1 MMYRYY
7 AKIFRHYPMLSKKT
21 GFSVAFGRTECSG
34 SAGGRAPFVLLCW
47 VPEAQTPRGVREI
60 YKIGL
65 SKMQI
70 PVFPGPELGNQ
81 EGLLRS

>member
-1 MMYRYY
+1 MYRYY
-7 AKIFRHYPMLSKKT
+7 PKIFRHHPTLSQKT
-21 GFSVAFGRTECSG
+21 GFSVVFGRTECSG
-34 SAGGRAPFVLLCW
+34 SAGGCAPFALLCI
-47 VPEAQTPRGVREI
+47 VLEAQTPRGVGEI

-70 PVFPGPELGNQ
+70 PAFPGPELGNR